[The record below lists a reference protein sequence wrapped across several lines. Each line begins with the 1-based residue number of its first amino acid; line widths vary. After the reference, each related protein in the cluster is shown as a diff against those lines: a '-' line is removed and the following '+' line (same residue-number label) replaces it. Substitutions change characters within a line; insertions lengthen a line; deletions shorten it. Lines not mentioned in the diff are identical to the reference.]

1 MSFGH
6 ACLLLTLAVVSISG
20 GFDIILSSTGKC
32 TLLYA
37 LGCLCRSRNA
47 LLFTLETYCA
57 GKDATEDFE
66 EIGHSNSAKEMLA
79 KYVVGK
85 YEVRGPSTWRSYER
99 LCCGASKPAS
109 ICLGS
114 QLVLSEDAQGPCTLW
129 KRHDKRANTH
139 YAEIRERHFIQTSL
153 PAA

>member
-6 ACLLLTLAVVSISG
+6 AYLLLRLAVVSISG

-47 LLFTLETYCA
+47 LLINLRTHCA

-66 EIGHSNSAKEMLA
+66 EIGHSNSAKEMLT

-85 YEVRGPSTWRSYER
+85 YEVRGPSMWRSYER
-99 LCCGASKPAS
+99 LCSRRFKSCQQLPWQPA
-109 ICLGS
+109 
-114 QLVLSEDAQGPCTLW
+114 CTF
-129 KRHDKRANTH
+129 RGRAEAHHNV
-139 YAEIRERHFIQTSL
+139 
-153 PAA
+153 